1 MQVQGLAIRVVKGGK
16 CTSYGLVTMTSNFFL
31 IRKRAVYRCIMKK
44 MIALLQHEP
53 TGRMHTRLQLQ
64 GIIRQKDNLNPY
76 RDNH

>member
-1 MQVQGLAIRVVKGGK
+1 MI
-16 CTSYGLVTMTSNFFL
+16 SNFFL
-31 IRKRAVYRCIMKK
+31 IRRRAVYRCIMKK